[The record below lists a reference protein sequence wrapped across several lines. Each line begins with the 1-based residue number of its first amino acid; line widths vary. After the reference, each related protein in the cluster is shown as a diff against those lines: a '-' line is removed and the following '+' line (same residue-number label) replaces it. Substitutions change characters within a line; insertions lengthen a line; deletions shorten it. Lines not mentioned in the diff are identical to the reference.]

1 MIKGKE
7 ILGKNVV
14 AINTGQRV
22 DSVRDVVFDHQANQ
36 VLGLLVDEGGW
47 FRAARVVPF
56 EHIRSFGEDAI
67 MIGDAGDLTTT
78 REDGRLAEV
87 LESKTSLIGMTL
99 LTTDGQDLGKIAD
112 VLFDEHTGRVEGYEA
127 TGGLFSDLS
136 NGRTFVPAPQSVQI
150 GTDTAIVPVE
160 VAGAMREQEGGLK
173 AAVHGVTQGFTEAR
187 HSEGAGSR
195 QGTPYPTGGSPRAGD
210 VAGGRVV
217 EVYTASR
224 TPASHPSDTTIRQPG
239 ANLPG
244 QGGLTPDAAVQGQ
257 PEATVQG
264 RRVKRDVRGPGGRLL
279 AVQGQI
285 VTPTLLSRARDMGAT
300 PELVAATKD
309 TTGQTAAGAAA
320 VTEGAGHL
328 LDRARQWFNDRREET
343 EAAIQ
348 ERQAAMHEQRVREAL
363 GRPVNRVILAPD
375 DSVILNIGEIVTHRA
390 VQSARDAG
398 VLDILLDSV
407 SKENVTID
415 PLSTRPHE
423 TGQAALESQ
432 NPLEPRQD

>member
-136 NGRTFVPAPQSVQI
+136 NGRTFVPAP
-150 GTDTAIVPVE
+150 
-160 VAGAMREQEGGLK
+160 
-173 AAVHGVTQGFTEAR
+173 
-187 HSEGAGSR
+187 
-195 QGTPYPTGGSPRAGD
+195 RAC
-210 VAGGRVV
+210 R
-217 EVYTASR
+217 S
-224 TPASHPSDTTIRQPG
+224 
-239 ANLPG
+239 
-244 QGGLTPDAAVQGQ
+244 GLT
-257 PEATVQG
+257 
-264 RRVKRDVRGPGGRLL
+264 RRLFR
-279 AVQGQI
+279 
-285 VTPTLLSRARDMGAT
+285 
-300 PELVAATKD
+300 
-309 TTGQTAAGAAA
+309 
-320 VTEGAGHL
+320 
-328 LDRARQWFNDRREET
+328 
-343 EAAIQ
+343 
-348 ERQAAMHEQRVREAL
+348 
-363 GRPVNRVILAPD
+363 
-375 DSVILNIGEIVTHRA
+375 
-390 VQSARDAG
+390 
-398 VLDILLDSV
+398 
-407 SKENVTID
+407 
-415 PLSTRPHE
+415 
-423 TGQAALESQ
+423 
-432 NPLEPRQD
+432 

>member
-7 ILGKNVV
+7 ILGKNIV

-22 DSVRDVVFDHQANQ
+22 DSVRDVIFDHQANQ

-47 FRAARVVPF
+47 FRAARVLPF

-67 MIGDAGDLTTT
+67 MIGEATDLTTT

-87 LESKTSLIGMTL
+87 LESKTNLIGMTL

-150 GTDTAIVPVE
+150 GADTAIVPVE
-160 VAGAMREQEGGLK
+160 IANAMREQEGGLK
-173 AAVHGVTQGFTEAR
+173 GAVHEASRSVTEASDAGGR
-187 HSEGAGSR
+187 REGTVSPAGT
-195 QGTPYPTGGSPRAGD
+195 QTRASD
-210 VAGGRVV
+210 APGGRVV
-217 EVYTASR
+217 QVYAPSRGPTAH
-224 TPASHPSDTTIRQPG
+224 PADLGAPPPSGGAFTDGGRVPDLTAREQPG
-239 ANLPG
+239 TTA
-244 QGGLTPDAAVQGQ
+244 
-257 PEATVQG
+257 QG
-264 RRVKRDVRGPGGRLL
+264 RRVKRDVRAPGGRLL

-285 VTPTLLSRARDMGAT
+285 VTPTLLSRAQDMGVT
-300 PELVAATKD
+300 PDLVAATED
-309 TTGQTAAGAAA
+309 DHSQTAAGAAA
-320 VTEGAGHL
+320 VTEGASHL
-328 LDRARQWFNDRREET
+328 LDRAKQWFNDRREET

-348 ERQAAMHEQRVREAL
+348 ERQAAAQEQGVREAL

-390 VQSARDAG
+390 VQSSRDAG

-407 SKENVTID
+407 SRENVTID
-415 PLSTRPHE
+415 PMSTRPHE
-423 TGQAALESQ
+423 TGQASLESQ

>member
-7 ILGKNVV
+7 ILGKNIV
-14 AINTGQRV
+14 AISTGQRV
-22 DSVRDVVFDHQANQ
+22 DSVRDVIFDHQANQ

-67 MIGDAGDLTTT
+67 MIGDVGDLTTT

-87 LESKTSLIGMTL
+87 LESKTNLIGMTL

-112 VLFDEHTGRVEGYEA
+112 VLFDEHSGRVEGYEA

-136 NGRTFVPAPQSVQI
+136 NGRTFVPAPGSVQI

-160 VAGAMREQEGGLK
+160 VASAMREQESNLK
-173 AAVHGVTQGFTEAR
+173 GAVQQTIQSSSTEAR
-187 HSEGAGSR
+187 HPGAMGSR
-195 QGTPYPTGGSPRAGD
+195 EGTVPPAGAPARASGVQGE
-210 VAGGRVV
+210 RVV
-217 EVYTASR
+217 QVYSSSR
-224 TPASHPSDTTIRQPG
+224 GPASHSVDPGASQPG
-239 ANLPG
+239 GGVPVDSGWAPG
-244 QGGLTPDAAVQGQ
+244 LAVR
-257 PEATVQG
+257 G
-264 RRVKRDVRGPGGRLL
+264 RRVKRDVRAPGGRLL

-285 VTPTLLSRARDMGAT
+285 VTPTLLSRAHDMGVT
-300 PELVAATKD
+300 PELVSATED
-309 TTGQTAAGAAA
+309 NHSQTAAGVAA
-320 VTEGAGHL
+320 VGEGAGHL

-348 ERQAAMHEQRVREAL
+348 ERQAAAQEQRIREGL

-375 DSVILNIGEIVTHRA
+375 DSVILNIGEIITHRA

-407 SKENVTID
+407 SKENVAID
-415 PLSTRPHE
+415 PLSARPHE

>member
-1 MIKGKE
+1 M
-7 ILGKNVV
+7 
-14 AINTGQRV
+14 
-22 DSVRDVVFDHQANQ
+22 
-36 VLGLLVDEGGW
+36 
-47 FRAARVVPF
+47 
-56 EHIRSFGEDAI
+56 
-67 MIGDAGDLTTT
+67 
-78 REDGRLAEV
+78 
-87 LESKTSLIGMTL
+87 
-99 LTTDGQDLGKIAD
+99 
-112 VLFDEHTGRVEGYEA
+112 
-127 TGGLFSDLS
+127 
-136 NGRTFVPAPQSVQI
+136 
-150 GTDTAIVPVE
+150 
-160 VAGAMREQEGGLK
+160 
-173 AAVHGVTQGFTEAR
+173 TQGFTEAR

-320 VTEGAGHL
+320 VTEGQDTCWTAPGSGSTTAVKRPRL
-328 LDRARQWFNDRREET
+328 PFRSVRRPCTNSVCVRLWVAR
-343 EAAIQ
+343 
-348 ERQAAMHEQRVREAL
+348 
-363 GRPVNRVILAPD
+363 
-375 DSVILNIGEIVTHRA
+375 
-390 VQSARDAG
+390 
-398 VLDILLDSV
+398 
-407 SKENVTID
+407 
-415 PLSTRPHE
+415 ST
-423 TGQAALESQ
+423 A
-432 NPLEPRQD
+432 